1 MKKLIRRIVAILVL
15 VLIILAVTCP
25 NEADYNRWL
34 SKEYGI
40 TCVNTGIENKCS
52 KSGKEIRF
60 KSGHRK
66 HAAIYMGVEQIYT
79 EDNKDYQLRAIG
91 ILNTF
96 FEYQTLQKQ
105 QNS

>member
-1 MKKLIRRIVAILVL
+1 MKKLIRRMVAILVL

-60 KSGHRK
+60 KSGHIK

-79 EDNKDYQLRAIG
+79 EDNKDYQLRAVG

-96 FEYQTLQKQ
+96 FKY
-105 QNS
+105 

>member
-1 MKKLIRRIVAILVL
+1 MKKLIRRLVAMLVL

-34 SKEYGI
+34 SKEYGV
-40 TCVNTGIENKCS
+40 TCVNTGTENKCS

-60 KSGHRK
+60 KSGHRTY
-66 HAAIYMGVEQIYT
+66 AAIYMGVEQTYS
-79 EDNKDYQLRAIG
+79 EDNKDYQLRAVG

-96 FEYQTLQKQ
+96 FEY
-105 QNS
+105 